1 MGSKYSCSVFVDV
14 SGYQQIR
21 ALGRF
26 AEARPEGGS
35 PTRQD
40 AVMYVVT
47 VQTELVKGAFVH
59 PG

>member
-1 MGSKYSCSVFVDV
+1 MGSKYSFSMFMDV

-21 ALGRF
+21 ALGRL
-26 AEARPEGGS
+26 AKGRQEGGS
-35 PTRQD
+35 TTRQD
-40 AVMYVVT
+40 TVMDVVT